1 MQKKYLT
8 LVCAL
13 FLVLACVSCGGA
25 DKETVGESDTESI
38 VEGVNQAESETE
50 TASETETETEAN
62 MEYIRHDTLVPTET
76 DGNPSYD
83 SASGLLTVRFDDPY
97 IIYKEGEPCDAVF
110 SGDGAAYL
118 LNCSIDM
125 AASEAFLNE
134 EGFYSGVAVKLS
146 AGDESVPVG
155 TYKVILEFSTYTV
168 TVNLDL
174 PTTIG

>member
-8 LVCAL
+8 LICAL
-13 FLVLACVSCGGA
+13 FLALVCVSCGSA
-25 DKETVGESDTESI
+25 NEETETNLEANTESMT
-38 VEGVNQAESETE
+38 ENEEQTESETE
-50 TASETETETEAN
+50 TEAQTEAETE
-62 MEYIRHDTLVPTET
+62 YIQHDVLVPTET

-83 SASGLLTVRFDDPY
+83 STSGLLTVRFDDPY

-118 LNCSIDM
+118 VNGSIDM
-125 AASEAFLNE
+125 AASETFLNE
-134 EGFYSGVAVKLS
+134 KGFYSGVAVKLS

-168 TVNLDL
+168 TFNLDL
-174 PTTIG
+174 PASIG